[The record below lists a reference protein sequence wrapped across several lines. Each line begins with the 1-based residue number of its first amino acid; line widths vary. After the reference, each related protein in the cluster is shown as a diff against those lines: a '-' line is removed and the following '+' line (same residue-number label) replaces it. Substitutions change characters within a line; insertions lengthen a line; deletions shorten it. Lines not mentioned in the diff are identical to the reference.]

1 MRVGFFTAEFLSGL
15 YVDDHPV
22 VAALGARGVEVEPVV
37 WSRPFDAGRFDALV
51 IRSPWD
57 WYKHREAFR
66 GFVASLAALRTPVF
80 NPPAML
86 ARYQDKT
93 YFRELAALGLD
104 TVPTA
109 FFTPESLDALPA
121 ELARRGWQR
130 AVLKPSFTA
139 NAYGAQRFEAAQVDE
154 VVRQAKAHLV
164 DSEWML
170 QPYVDGIEARGEWSL
185 VFFGGRYSHA
195 VQKRP
200 KAGDYRVQPDHGG
213 QSLLAE
219 PPGAF
224 IEAAERIVSA
234 SVPEALYARVDG
246 VEHEGRFRLM
256 ELEVVEPELFFRLH
270 PDAPARFADALVTR
284 LASPVPQPPTPSTAR
299 R

>member
-1 MRVGFFTAEFLSGL
+1 MRIGFVTAESWSSLA
-15 YVDDHPV
+15 VDDHPA
-22 VAALGARGVEVEPVV
+22 VAALHARRVEVEPVV
-37 WSRPFDAGRFDALV
+37 WTRPFDANRFDALV
-51 IRSPWD
+51 MRSPWD
-57 WYKHREAFR
+57 WYKHRQAFR
-66 GFVASLAALRTPVF
+66 RFITSLADLRTPVF

-109 FFTPESLDALPA
+109 FFRPEALEQLPD
-121 ELARRGWQR
+121 ELARRGWRR

-139 NAYGAQRFEAAQVDE
+139 NAWGAQRFEASQVDE
-154 VVRQAKAHLV
+154 VVRLAKAHPV

-170 QPYVDGIEARGEWSL
+170 QPYVEGIEARGEWSL

-200 KAGDYRVQPDHGG
+200 KPGDYRVQPDHGG
-213 QSLLAE
+213 HSVLGE
-219 PPGAF
+219 PPPAF
-224 IEAAERIVSA
+224 IHAAERII
-234 SVPEALYARVDG
+234 SVAVPDALYARVDG
-246 VEHEGRFRLM
+246 VEQAGGFRLM

-270 PDAPARFADALVTR
+270 PDAPGRFADALLAR
-284 LASPVPQPPTPSTAR
+284 LASPLR
-299 R
+299 